1 MPQFA
6 LFSRTQG
13 VIITI
18 IKVDRQQLIRCQEN
32 NIDMDI
38 QNLIS
43 GFTVSLLTFI
53 FGIAAAFLLRKKLF
67 RTAPKKSTATS

>member
-1 MPQFA
+1 
-6 LFSRTQG
+6 
-13 VIITI
+13 
-18 IKVDRQQLIRCQEN
+18 
-32 NIDMDI
+32 MDI